1 MPAYL
6 TERDNFLYLTVA
18 LTLLLFGTAL
28 VGQFSSVLGHT
39 LLQATIVMALLI
51 SVWGARANR
60 VWYRT
65 WLGFQVAL
73 ALLTLAG
80 QFLQLKG
87 LDVLHLL
94 VMLAFFSLSTWR
106 AIRQVL
112 FTGQIDTNKILGAIC
127 IYLLLGLA
135 WSILYLLLLEITPDA
150 LKGLPPA
157 HWYANFDTLV
167 YFSFVTLT
175 TLGFGDITPVT
186 PIARFLVYMEAIA
199 GQFYLAILVASL
211 VGIHVSDYMSR
222 HHKELY
228 DSSKRE
234 P

>member
-6 TERDNFLYLTVA
+6 TERDNFIYLTVA

-39 LLQATIVMALLI
+39 LLQATIVMTLLI

-127 IYLLLGLA
+127 IYLCIQHLWRETIACAPSLL
-135 WSILYLLLLEITPDA
+135 W
-150 LKGLPPA
+150 
-157 HWYANFDTLV
+157 
-167 YFSFVTLT
+167 
-175 TLGFGDITPVT
+175 
-186 PIARFLVYMEAIA
+186 
-199 GQFYLAILVASL
+199 
-211 VGIHVSDYMSR
+211 
-222 HHKELY
+222 
-228 DSSKRE
+228 
-234 P
+234 

>member
-6 TERDNFLYLTVA
+6 TERDNFIYLTVA

-39 LLQATIVMALLI
+39 LLQATIVMTLLI
-51 SVWGARANR
+51 SVWGVRANR

-65 WLGFQVAL
+65 WLGFLLVL

-80 QFLQLKG
+80 QFLQLKE
-87 LDVLHLL
+87 LDVVHLL
-94 VMLAFFSLSTWR
+94 VLLAFFSLSTWH
-106 AIRQVL
+106 AIRLVL
-112 FTGQIDTNKILGAIC
+112 FTGHIDTNKILGAIC
-127 IYLLLGLA
+127 VYLLLGLA
-135 WSILYLLLLEITPDA
+135 WGILYLLLLEIAPDA

-157 HWYANFDTLV
+157 HWYENFNTLV

-211 VGIHVSDYMSR
+211 VGIRVSSYTSN
-222 HHKELY
+222 HQ
-228 DSSKRE
+228 
-234 P
+234 